1 MNQLRDSKT
10 RINLMKAFAGESQ
23 ARNRYTFGASQAK
36 GEKLALIE
44 QAFLYTADQER
55 AHAKVFYNHLKELS
69 GGTIHIDGG
78 YPVEI
83 FDNIAQTLRAAQH
96 DEYEEWEEVYK
107 SFANTAREEGFLAV
121 ANSFDKIAQIEKIHG
136 DRFGNITGPPVR
148 ICNLI
153 ECTFRS
159 LPLQAIACNYIRNSL
174 RRLIGLRI
182 HKPIMRSHHN
192 LLCSVPDMKFFFRY
206 RMNTYTMYPSDII
219 IRCLNAIPTV
229 AL

>member
-121 ANSFDKIAQIEKIHG
+121 ANSFDKIHG
-136 DRFGNITGPPVR
+136 DRFGNFAQK
-148 ICNLI
+148 I
-153 ECTFRS
+153 EDGTLF
-159 LPLQAIACNYIRNSL
+159 
-174 RRLIGLRI
+174 
-182 HKPIMRSHHN
+182 K
-192 LLCSVPDMKFFFRY
+192 
-206 RMNTYTMYPSDII
+206 SDKEEQWI
-219 IRCLNAIPTV
+219 CLNCGHVHTGLEAPKVCPVCQHPQGYFILYSNSPFGN
-229 AL
+229 

>member
-136 DRFGNITGPPVR
+136 DRFGNFAQK
-148 ICNLI
+148 I
-153 ECTFRS
+153 EDGTLF
-159 LPLQAIACNYIRNSL
+159 
-174 RRLIGLRI
+174 
-182 HKPIMRSHHN
+182 K
-192 LLCSVPDMKFFFRY
+192 
-206 RMNTYTMYPSDII
+206 SDK
-219 IRCLNAIPTV
+219 
-229 AL
+229 

>member
-78 YPVEI
+78 YPEEI
-83 FDNIAQTLRAAQH
+83 FDNIAHTLRAAQH
-96 DEYEEWEEVYK
+96 DEYEEWEKVYK

-136 DRFGNITGPPVR
+136 DRFGNFAQK
-148 ICNLI
+148 I
-153 ECTFRS
+153 EDGTLFKSDKKLLKFVQYVNTLKVILYYTLTLLLEIKNKPCRK
-159 LPLQAIACNYIRNSL
+159 IR
-174 RRLIGLRI
+174 RGIF
-182 HKPIMRSHHN
+182 MR
-192 LLCSVPDMKFFFRY
+192 
-206 RMNTYTMYPSDII
+206 
-219 IRCLNAIPTV
+219 
-229 AL
+229 

>member
-136 DRFGNITGPPVR
+136 DRFGQK
-148 ICNLI
+148 I
-153 ECTFRS
+153 EDGTLF
-159 LPLQAIACNYIRNSL
+159 
-174 RRLIGLRI
+174 
-182 HKPIMRSHHN
+182 K
-192 LLCSVPDMKFFFRY
+192 
-206 RMNTYTMYPSDII
+206 SDKEEQWI
-219 IRCLNAIPTV
+219 CLNCGHVHTGLEAPKVCPVCQHPQGYFILYSNSPFGN
-229 AL
+229 

>member
-1 MNQLRDSKT
+1 MNFSESKT
-10 RINLMKAFAGESQ
+10 KENLMRAFAGESQ

-69 GGTIHIDGG
+69 GGTIYIDGG

-136 DRFGNITGPPVR
+136 DRFGKFADLYEQGKLFVSE
-148 ICNLI
+148 I
-153 ECTFRS
+153 ET
-159 LPLQAIACNYIRNSL
+159 QW
-174 RRLIGLRI
+174 
-182 HKPIMRSHHN
+182 M
-192 LLCSVPDMKFFFRY
+192 
-206 RMNTYTMYPSDII
+206 
-219 IRCLNAIPTV
+219 CLNCGYIFTGTKAPEKCPICKHDRGFFVRLELSPYR
-229 AL
+229 

>member
-1 MNQLRDSKT
+1 MNQLKDSKT
-10 RINLMKAFAGESQ
+10 KVNLMKAFAGESQ

-83 FDNIAQTLRAAQH
+83 FNNIAQTLRAAQH

-107 SFANTAREEGFLAV
+107 NFANTAREEGFLFKSDKEEQWICLNCGHVHTGVEASKACPV
-121 ANSFDKIAQIEKIHG
+121 CQHPQGYFILYSNSP
-136 DRFGNITGPPVR
+136 FGN
-148 ICNLI
+148 
-153 ECTFRS
+153 
-159 LPLQAIACNYIRNSL
+159 
-174 RRLIGLRI
+174 
-182 HKPIMRSHHN
+182 
-192 LLCSVPDMKFFFRY
+192 
-206 RMNTYTMYPSDII
+206 
-219 IRCLNAIPTV
+219 
-229 AL
+229 

>member
-107 SFANTAREEGFLAV
+107 SFANTAR
-121 ANSFDKIAQIEKIHG
+121 
-136 DRFGNITGPPVR
+136 
-148 ICNLI
+148 
-153 ECTFRS
+153 
-159 LPLQAIACNYIRNSL
+159 
-174 RRLIGLRI
+174 
-182 HKPIMRSHHN
+182 
-192 LLCSVPDMKFFFRY
+192 
-206 RMNTYTMYPSDII
+206 
-219 IRCLNAIPTV
+219 
-229 AL
+229 